1 MKTTGYFIGLACAC
15 ILLLSAS
22 NSREY
27 PEIENESFK
36 IGEKLRYRISYGF
49 IDAGEAT
56 LETKYTDKKGDNR
69 SLYHVVGIGKT
80 LGAFNSV
87 FKVDDRY
94 ESYIDKKSIMPWY
107 FVRRVDEGGYKIKQD
122 YTFKHNVEKVDNGKG
137 GTFKT
142 PMGVQD
148 MISCFYYAR
157 TLDFKHIKK
166 GTVFSIPCFM
176 DDELFTLKIKYKGDE
191 EINIRK
197 GTFRCMRFVPVVQT
211 GRYFNHEDDVS
222 FWITKDKNRIP
233 ILVKAK
239 IPVGNVKMH
248 LVGWYGLKNELSS
261 KIK

>member
-1 MKTTGYFIGLACAC
+1 MKTTRYFIGLACSC

-22 NSREY
+22 NTPEY

-122 YTFKHNVEKVDNGKG
+122 YTFKHNIKKVDNGKG
-137 GTFKT
+137 KTFKT

-157 TLDFKHIKK
+157 TLDFKNIKK
-166 GTVFSIPCFM
+166 GKVFSIPCFM

-191 EINIRK
+191 EINLRK
-197 GTFRCMRFVPVVQT
+197 GTFKCMRFVPVVQT
-211 GRYFNHEDDVS
+211 GRYFKHEEDVS
-222 FWITKDKNRIP
+222 FWVTKDKNRIP
-233 ILVKAK
+233 VLIKAK

-248 LVGWYGLKNELSS
+248 LVGWYGLRNELSS
-261 KIK
+261 KVK